1 MEVLSLLVDR
11 LVLGRR
17 ESPYSLW
24 SAFEQKAFVCVCV
37 CDLIR
42 NLGSFQIHKTI
53 WLYITNNAPN
63 SWCFLFIISRG
74 ISEGKWT
81 AVCQS
86 FTWRGKWAFR
96 LSRKPAFSPFFLP
109 VHGYDSFCRWS
120 FWHLTLI
127 LMPRWSCR
135 VNHAISLREQKMM
148 LMRKA
153 SGCRERP
160 F

>member
-37 CDLIR
+37 WFDTKPWVFP
-42 NLGSFQIHKTI
+42 NSQDHMAV
-53 WLYITNNAPN
+53 YNNAPN
-63 SWCFLFIISRG
+63 SWCFLLIIGRG

-127 LMPRWSCR
+127 LRRRWSCR